1 MFKPKLVH
9 IGNLRRVHFGF
20 KKTRNIHFI
29 LLHEVHNLMLFQR
42 IIKSPDVPAV
52 NYHQI
57 VGEVGGLLPLPPDFL
72 LPLLVATT

>member
-1 MFKPKLVH
+1 
-9 IGNLRRVHFGF
+9 
-20 KKTRNIHFI
+20 
-29 LLHEVHNLMLFQR
+29 MLFQR